1 MNKTNE
7 NQAIEKKPGKRKRGR
22 PKGSK
27 AKGVGEWQSVFLAA
41 LGKLPVIKV
50 ACVEARV
57 SRAEVYRAR
66 TRDPKFAIAWDHAL
80 QDGIDAGE
88 ANLHMRA
95 RDKDTIAAIFLLKNL
110 RPDVYGENVNV
121 NVSGSLSIEE
131 VQQARK
137 TLKSKLNQIA
147 ESVAP
152 GERIFSDGTIR

>member
-1 MNKTNE
+1 MNETDQTQTKV
-7 NQAIEKKPGKRKRGR
+7 KRKRGR

-27 AKGVGEWQSVFLAA
+27 AKGVGEWQKVFLVA

-50 ACVEARV
+50 ACVEAQV

-80 QDGIDAGE
+80 QDGIDAVE

-110 RPDVYGENVNV
+110 RPEVYGENVNV
-121 NVSGSLSIEE
+121 NVSGSLSIDE

-137 TLKSKLNQIA
+137 TLRSKLNQIA

-152 GERIFSDGTIR
+152 GERIFSDGTTR